1 MRDTLSQLVVM
12 TLVGILLYA
21 FLNGI
26 IINRIILGK
35 AYSEQIKKNYKSAI
49 TYYNLAYSYFK
60 IDHYSKDNQK
70 MYFEIPYRI
79 AICYLGENDRQN
91 AIKTM
96 LDEVVS
102 IQGDYGLFSRDSAY
116 FIRKYLIDFYLVNN
130 CSFLANREFNNLLF
144 IYKSIGYDDNA
155 MTDVDRLMGD
165 LYYQQKDYDNA
176 MISYQKAFDSFAKQ
190 KEIDYEIFAKMVSRM
205 GDYDVRQKQNDTAIN
220 LYKKA
225 LTVFENTSGGNTE
238 EAAELLLKLGD
249 LYAQKDGEVKNAIKC
264 YEEAIGIIKG
274 LWGATYNKQNLVQYL
289 TTLKGLYDQ
298 DNQYT
303 KSREVDIELAR
314 IRRFSFVL

>member
-1 MRDTLSQLVVM
+1 MRDTLSQLVIM
-12 TLVGILLYA
+12 TLAGILLYA

-26 IINRIILGK
+26 VINRIILGK

-49 TYYNLAYSYFK
+49 TYYNLAYSYYK

-102 IQGDYGLFSRDSAY
+102 IQDDYGLFSKDSAY

-130 CSFLANREFNNLLF
+130 CAFLANREFNNLLF
-144 IYKSIGYDDNA
+144 IYKSIGYDENA

-190 KEIDYEIFAKMVSRM
+190 KDIDYGIFAKMVTRM
-205 GDYDVRQKQNDTAIN
+205 GDYDVRQKQNDTAIA

-225 LTVFENTSGGNTE
+225 LTVFENTSGGNSE

-249 LYAQKDGEVKNAIKC
+249 LYTQKDGEVKNAIKC
-264 YEEAIGIIKG
+264 YEEAIKIIKG

-303 KSREVDIELAR
+303 KSRELDIELAR
-314 IRRFSFVL
+314 MRRFSFVL